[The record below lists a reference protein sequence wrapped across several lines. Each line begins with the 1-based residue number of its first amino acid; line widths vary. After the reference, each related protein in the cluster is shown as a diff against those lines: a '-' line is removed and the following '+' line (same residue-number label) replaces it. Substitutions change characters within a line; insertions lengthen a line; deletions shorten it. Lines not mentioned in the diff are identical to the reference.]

1 MSLKK
6 NSAVEI
12 FLRNYAFIF
21 LKLSRLED
29 LRDGYATW
37 NVRKDGPIDGEN
49 KTREELWNLD
59 LT

>member
-6 NSAVEI
+6 NSAVEK

-21 LKLSRLED
+21 LKLSCLKA

-37 NVRKDGPIDGEN
+37 NVRKDVPIDGKN
-49 KTREELWNLD
+49 KTRDEPWNLD

>member
-6 NSAVEI
+6 NSAVAK

-21 LKLSRLED
+21 LKLSCLEA
-29 LRDGYATW
+29 LRDVYATW
-37 NVRKDGPIDGEN
+37 KVRKDCPIDGKN
-49 KTREELWNLD
+49 KTRDGLWNLD